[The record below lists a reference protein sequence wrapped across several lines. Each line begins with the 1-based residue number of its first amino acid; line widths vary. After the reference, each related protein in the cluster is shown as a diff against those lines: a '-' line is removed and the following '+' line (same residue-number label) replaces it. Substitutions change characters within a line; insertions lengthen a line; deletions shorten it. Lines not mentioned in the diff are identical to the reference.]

1 MNSSILFLGR
11 PSVAHRAS
19 NTIKVV
25 LDLGFNFSIECSDY
39 EKLSQKTAINRLIC
53 ALLLPLSICNALIKL
68 ILAETVYI
76 LPCNYSFSIYVLMSL
91 ARILQKRVISDFYIS
106 LYDKKVSEL
115 NNSHEPS
122 IKSRLWLAKD
132 YLLLKLSTDIIFL
145 SRSESIY
152 YHQVIN
158 CPINKQKISIL
169 PLCIDCFKVSS
180 IDRSRNKT
188 IHKEFHLCWWGS
200 SLPLHGLETII
211 LSMNYLKKHDI
222 ILTLCPNKEN
232 SFDKYS
238 NLIRDLGLST
248 TISIRTDLDFRS
260 NTLPNFLVEHCDIAL
275 GVFGTSNKAK
285 NVMLNKI
292 VEALC
297 LGVPIITMNNN
308 AISELLRPGID
319 LITCD
324 NTPEK
329 LAKCI
334 LDASTGNYQLNEI
347 AHHGYARYNEVFS
360 LNRFKLN
367 MKNLLF
373 SAKSL

>member
-1 MNSSILFLGR
+1 MNSSILFLGT

-39 EKLSQKTAINRLIC
+39 ENLSQKTAIKRLIC
-53 ALLLPLSICNALIKL
+53 ALLLPLSICNAIIKL
-68 ILAETVYI
+68 ILAKTVYV
-76 LPCNYSFSIYVLMSL
+76 LPCNYSFSIFFLMLL
-91 ARILQKRVISDFYIS
+91 ARLLQKRVITDFYIS

-115 NNSHEPS
+115 NNLHEQS
-122 IKSRLWLAKD
+122 IKSMLWFVKD
-132 YLLLKLSTDIIFL
+132 YLLLKLSTDVIFL
-145 SRSESIY
+145 SKSESIY
-152 YHQVIN
+152 YLNAIN
-158 CPINKQKISIL
+158 CSINQHKISIV
-169 PLCIDCFKVSS
+169 PLCIDNFKINS
-180 IDRSRNKT
+180 INRSRNNSIQK
-188 IHKEFHLCWWGS
+188 KFHLCWWGS

-211 LSMNYLKKHDI
+211 LSMNYLKNYDI

-232 SFDKYS
+232 SFIKYS
-238 NLIRDLGLST
+238 NLIRSLNLST

-297 LGVPIITMNNN
+297 LRVPIITMNNT

-334 LDASTGNYQLNEI
+334 LDASAGNYPLNEI
-347 AHHGYARYNEVFS
+347 AHHGYARYNELFS
-360 LNRFKLN
+360 FNQFKLN
-367 MKNLLF
+367 MKNLLLP
-373 SAKSL
+373 SKS